1 MPTTSPIPVL
11 RGSGGSVLQAEDTD
25 LVLTREREETRIP
38 FQAVR
43 TVRAEG
49 RAVAVELTAP
59 HGSAPA
65 VHRVGGV
72 SEAAATMFA
81 DAVNA
86 SLPERADESAEV
98 PDGSGLVTVS
108 TLTESDEDA
117 RFRRFTFW
125 AWTAGLLIVAMTVV
139 IGILGSMGMALLF
152 LMVTPFGVG
161 VTAFGAVS
169 MKGMYDMWYLPRHGI
184 TVEAK
189 RNGVSYDYTD
199 MQGATHS
206 RIDLLGRSTAQTVQV
221 AYRPGCPDMSTFV
234 YSWLR
239 KVWLTF
245 FSLVILLVGL
255 AVTAVSVAIV
265 VELF

>member
-1 MPTTSPIPVL
+1 MPITSPIPVL
-11 RGSGGSVLQAEDTD
+11 RGSGGVVLQAEDDD
-25 LVLTREREETRIP
+25 LVLTRGREETRIP
-38 FQAVR
+38 LQAVR

-59 HGSAPA
+59 AGSTLA

-86 SLPERADESAEV
+86 SLPERADESAEAA
-98 PDGSGLVTVS
+98 DGSALVTVS
-108 TLTESDEDA
+108 TQTESDEDA
-117 RFRRFTFW
+117 RFRRVTFW
-125 AWTAGLLIVAMTVV
+125 AWTAGLLIVAMAVV
-139 IGILGSMGMALLF
+139 IGILGLIAMAVLF
-152 LMVTPFGVG
+152 LVVTPFGVG
-161 VTAFGAVS
+161 ITAFGAVL
-169 MKGMYDMWYLPRHGI
+169 MWQMADIWYLPRHGI

-189 RNGVSYDYTD
+189 RNGVSYEYTD

-206 RIDLLGRSTAQTVQV
+206 RIDLLGRSTAPTVQV
-221 AYRPGCPDMSTFV
+221 AYHPGRPDKSTFV

-239 KVWLTF
+239 KVWNTF
-245 FSLVILLVGL
+245 FCLVILHVGL
-255 AVTAVSVAIV
+255 AITAVSVVIV

>member
-1 MPTTSPIPVL
+1 MPITSPVPVL
-11 RGSGGSVLQAEDTD
+11 RGSGGVVLQAEDD
-25 LVLTREREETRIP
+25 ELVLTRGHEETRIP

-49 RAVAVELTAP
+49 RVVAVELTAP
-59 HGSAPA
+59 AGSNPA

-81 DAVNA
+81 DTVNA
-86 SLPERADESAEV
+86 SLPEHADESAESA
-98 PDGSGLVTVS
+98 DRSALVTVS

-117 RFRRFTFW
+117 NFRGLTFW
-125 AWTAGLLIVAMTVV
+125 AWTAGLLILAMAVV
-139 IGILGSMGMALLF
+139 IGILGPMAMAVLF

-161 VTAFGAVS
+161 ITAFGAVL
-169 MKGMYDMWYLPRHGI
+169 MRGLYDIWHLPRHGI

-189 RNGVSYDYTD
+189 RDGVSYVYTD

-206 RIDLLGRSTAQTVQV
+206 RVDLLGRSTAPTVQV
-221 AYRPGCPDMSTFV
+221 AYRPGRPDKSTFV
-234 YSWLR
+234 HSWLR
-239 KVWLTF
+239 KVWLTS

-255 AVTAVSVAIV
+255 AITAVSAAIV

>member
-1 MPTTSPIPVL
+1 MSISSPIPVL
-11 RGSGGSVLQAEDTD
+11 RGSGGVVLQAEEDD
-25 LVLTREREETRIP
+25 LVLTRGREETRIP
-38 FQAVR
+38 LQAVR
-43 TVRAEG
+43 TVQAEG

-59 HGSAPA
+59 AGSTPA

-86 SLPERADESAEV
+86 SLPESADESAEAA
-98 PDGSGLVTVS
+98 DGSALVTVS

-117 RFRRFTFW
+117 WFRKFTFW

-139 IGILGSMGMALLF
+139 IGILGPMEMAVLF
-152 LMVTPFGVG
+152 LLVTPFGVG
-161 VTAFGAVS
+161 ITAFGAGLLS
-169 MKGMYDMWYLPRHGI
+169 HMYDIWYLPRHGI

-189 RNGVSYDYTD
+189 RNGVSYVYTD

-206 RIDLLGRSTAQTVQV
+206 RIDLLGRSTAPTVQV
-221 AYRPGCPDMSTFV
+221 AYRPGRPGVSTFV

-239 KVWLTF
+239 KVWLTSF
-245 FSLVILLVGL
+245 WLVILLVGL
-255 AVTAVSVAIV
+255 AITAVSVAIV